1 MSLSPIFCSAS
12 NIRYEWVVQL
22 YLFVSWKPVR
32 QKLHSFS
39 RQPLT
44 QLDHPHG
51 KSFSLHPVW
60 TFFVSIY
67 EHCLMSSPHA
77 SQYRAWLHLLSD
89 VLKKKEC
96 CCLIPLKLPVSQAKQ
111 TYLSQP
117 LLTGW
122 VFQLPDHLGSPSPT
136 SLLFINVFPVLRVP
150 KLGTALWMRSNEQ
163 QVERNNHFLLSAD
176 YVPSHRVQDVVASL
190 FFRLRESGLWRARG
204 KGRGKGEKAPVK
216 P

>member
-1 MSLSPIFCSAS
+1 MERVFPYIQSEPSLFQFMNTASCLLPTHLSTEPDSIFS
-12 NIRYEWVVQL
+12 V
-22 YLFVSWKPVR
+22 
-32 QKLHSFS
+32 
-39 RQPLT
+39 
-44 QLDHPHG
+44 
-51 KSFSLHPVW
+51 
-60 TFFVSIY
+60 
-67 EHCLMSSPHA
+67 MSS
-77 SQYRAWLHLLSD
+77 
-89 VLKKKEC
+89 KKKEC

-122 VFQLPDHLGSPSPT
+122 VFQLPDPLGSPSPT